1 MNRTAQMPG
10 STDTTHYSTKRICCL
25 FIVQIALLSLLA
37 YTTLLPTH
45 NAHAQGETATIQIVS
60 QTPGFSPPLLTVHVF
75 DYVIFINQTS
85 PAANVTIAAEDGTFS
100 SPAIGSGKQWAT
112 TFNNPGTYEYHDT
125 TNPPHMVGEIV
136 VVASSVML
144 LTTPVPEVEATA
156 LALIQTGKTP
166 PDNLALI
173 TPTPTTTTPAR
184 PQVSTTLPLV
194 SKFPPWL
201 IAYLLIGESVLLLAI
216 FIASFLLIRSYRRR
230 LRKFQRKNAVELE
243 APIAEK
249 VGVRQKLF
257 HRFKRKK
264 DDDEDE
270 DEGEEDYDDEA

>member
-1 MNRTAQMPG
+1 MNSTRQKPG
-10 STDTTHYSTKRICCL
+10 MTVTTQYSTKRRWCL
-25 FIVQIALLSLLA
+25 FIVQIFLISFLA
-37 YTTLLPTH
+37 YITLLPTH
-45 NAHAQGETATIQIVS
+45 NAHAQGETAIIQIVS
-60 QTPGFSPPLLTVHVF
+60 PTPEFSPALLTVHVF

-100 SPAIGSGKQWAT
+100 SPAIASGKQWAT
-112 TFNNPGTYEYHDT
+112 TFNSPGSYEYHDT

-144 LTTPVPEVEATA
+144 LTTPVPAVEATA
-156 LALIQTGKTP
+156 IALIQAGKTP

-216 FIASFLLIRSYRRR
+216 FIASCLLIRSYRRR
-230 LRKFQRKNAVELE
+230 LRKLAQKNEVDYSDL
-243 APIAEK
+243 
-249 VGVRQKLF
+249 V
-257 HRFKRKK
+257 RKK
-264 DDDEDE
+264 LL
-270 DEGEEDYDDEA
+270 